1 MAKNKTSD
9 QQEEID
15 VFGLFNKISKSTGKI
30 FKNSLDLFVEIFSK
44 WKILLAI
51 SVIAYILGVVYENK
65 NQYQPEKEGS
75 IFVALNHGSS
85 IFFYNSID
93 LLQKKISSGDISFFR
108 EKLQFNVEEALLDI
122 SVEPIISSQGFFE
135 LFEDH
140 NQMKVLIN
148 NADN

>member
-1 MAKNKTSD
+1 MTKNKTSD

-65 NQYQPEKEGS
+65 NQYQPGDFCGHVAGPQGEELVKMMTELIEK
-75 IFVALNHGSS
+75 
-85 IFFYNSID
+85 
-93 LLQKKISSGDISFFR
+93 
-108 EKLQFNVEEALLDI
+108 
-122 SVEPIISSQGFFE
+122 
-135 LFEDH
+135 
-140 NQMKVLIN
+140 
-148 NADN
+148 